1 MAGGSLAIDAPGP
14 ANETMCA
21 DLGCPQCAASHQ
33 VLWAGGIENIWMTAL
48 LFGVVVLFTLIWEC
62 ATVRARPG
70 WLSAPSVFLC
80 KSILY
85 GAFVRARRAL
95 NGRKRRFPARAGATG
110 ACGVGSQRLQ
120 GSLGK
125 GV

>member
-1 MAGGSLAIDAPGP
+1 MANGSLAIDAPGA

-62 ATVRARPG
+62 ATERLEHAVSDHNAYKD
-70 WLSAPSVFLC
+70 LLEKVFKELT
-80 KSILY
+80 L
-85 GAFVRARRAL
+85 
-95 NGRKRRFPARAGATG
+95 
-110 ACGVGSQRLQ
+110 
-120 GSLGK
+120 LGK
-125 GV
+125 PVTSVTV